1 MSNEEHTWERCSVD
15 RRDVLKTS
23 VAALSTLAG
32 ATAASA
38 QASLSRAST
47 LRFFPGFEA
56 IRIDTSE
63 ATING
68 VKGGSGPPLLLLHG
82 FPQTHVEWR
91 SIAPKLSRHFTVV
104 ATDLRGYGDSSK
116 PADGRNHEGY
126 SKRSVARDQ
135 VEVMRQLG
143 FERFYVIGH
152 DRGGRVAHRM
162 TLDFPKAVLKMV
174 LLDIVP
180 TYKLF
185 NPVTKG
191 LATAYFHFFLFLQP
205 APFPETLIAN
215 SLEYYLRGGPENASP
230 AAGIFRGLIPNIIS
244 EDAYSE
250 YLRCMKDPPTLHA
263 MIEDYRAA
271 ASIDLEHDQ
280 IDLDKKIECPLL
292 VLWDGKGAMEP
303 LYDVLATWRERA
315 IDVRGR
321 AFPGGHWIP
330 EQFPNELYDEVL
342 RFFS

>member
-1 MSNEEHTWERCSVD
+1 MRSDEPTSSGRCSVD

-23 VAALSTLAG
+23 VAALSTLAC

-38 QASLSRAST
+38 QGLPGRAST

-91 SIAPKLSRHFTVV
+91 SIAPNLSKHFTLV

-135 VEVMRQLG
+135 VEVMRRLG

-162 TLDFPKAVLKMV
+162 ALDFPKAVSKLV

-180 TYKLF
+180 TYKIF

-191 LATAYFHFFLFLQP
+191 LATAYFHMFLFLQP

-215 SLEYYLRGGPENASP
+215 SLEYFLRSS
-230 AAGIFRGLIPNIIS
+230 FRGLITNIIS

-250 YLRCMKDPPTLHA
+250 YLRCMKDPATLHA

-271 ASIDLEHDQ
+271 ASIDLEHDE

-292 VLWDGKGAMEP
+292 VLWDRKGAMEP
-303 LYDVLATWRERA
+303 LYDVPATWRERA

-321 AFPGGHWIP
+321 AFPG
-330 EQFPNELYDEVL
+330 DETA
-342 RFFS
+342 RRA